1 MTNEQINIAIAKACG
16 WKQISIH
23 MGLATVWVDPSGN
36 KQENFPDYCND
47 LNAMHEA
54 EESIKDEDQQIAYMT
69 NLSNLCFGSGDQ
81 STDTHWNYIHAPAHK
96 RAKAFLQTLG
106 KWEEG
111 K

>member
-1 MTNEQINIAIAKACG
+1 MTNEQINDAIAVAITWKGIWRYRPNYCG
-16 WKQISIH
+16 
-23 MGLATVWVDPSGN
+23 
-36 KQENFPDYCND
+36 D

-106 KWEEG
+106 KWEKG